1 MTMQTNDQAAG
12 LRRILGRQT
21 PKILTL
27 ISGGSHCGKTS
38 SAINLSV
45 ALAQAGRNVLL
56 LDENKGF
63 HNVAAALGLDPDK
76 DLLEALNGRVA
87 FERTVQTGPEGLMV
101 LAAGKGVQAL
111 ADTGDETHRRLK
123 AGFERIGRGLD
134 YILVDTVAGA
144 SSRLLPFPRAGQEAI
159 LVSGTGGD
167 AQADAYGMLKLLH
180 QEPGRGKTRL
190 LISMVMGEEEGKAVF
205 RNIEHVARRYLDA
218 KLDYLGA
225 VAHDACI
232 RKGGRVGRAVVEMFP
247 DAPSSRNWREQARR
261 IMQWPACD
269 KDAGLDALVQRLLVA
284 AHPPVAAE
292 VDAVFH

>member
-1 MTMQTNDQAAG
+1 MQTKDQAEG

-27 ISGGSHCGKTS
+27 VSGGSHCGKTS

-63 HNVAAALGLDPDK
+63 HNVAAALGLDPDI
-76 DLLEALNGRVA
+76 DLLEALRGRVA

-111 ADTGDETHRRLK
+111 AETGEEAQRRLK
-123 AGFERIGRGLD
+123 AGFERIGKGLD

-144 SSRLLPFPRAGQEAI
+144 ASRLLPFPRTGQEAI
-159 LVSGTGGD
+159 LVSGTGSD

-180 QEPGRGKTRL
+180 QQPGRGKTRL
-190 LISMVMGEEEGKAVF
+190 LISMVGGEEEGKAVF
-205 RNIEHVARRYLDA
+205 RNIDNVARRYLGA

-225 VAHDACI
+225 VTHDACI
-232 RKGGRVGRAVVEMFP
+232 RKGARVGRSAIEMFP
-247 DAPSSRNWREQARR
+247 DAPSSRNWCDQARR
-261 IMQWPACD
+261 IMRWPPSD
-269 KDAGLDALVQRLLVA
+269 KEAGLDALVQRLLVA
-284 AHPPVAAE
+284 GRASIPTQ
-292 VDAVFH
+292 VDAAFY

>member
-1 MTMQTNDQAAG
+1 MTMQSNDQAAG

-27 ISGGSHCGKTS
+27 VSGGSHCGKTS

-45 ALAQAGRNVLL
+45 VLAQAGRNVLL

-63 HNVAAALGLDPDK
+63 HNVATALGLDADN
-76 DLLEALNGRVA
+76 DLLEALNGRLP
-87 FERTVQTGPEGLMV
+87 FERTVQAGPEGLMV

-111 ADTGDETHRRLK
+111 AGAGIEAHRRLK

-134 YILVDTVAGA
+134 YIVVDTLAGA
-144 SSRLLPFPRAGQEAI
+144 SSRLLPFPLAGQEAI

-190 LISMVMGEEEGKAVF
+190 LISMVAHEAEGKAVF
-205 RNIEHVARRYLDA
+205 RNIDNVARRYLGIA
-218 KLDYLGA
+218 LDYLGA
-225 VAHDACI
+225 VAQDSSI
-232 RKGGRVGRAVVEMFP
+232 RKGRHVGRAAVEMFP

-261 IMQWPACD
+261 IMQWPSSG
-269 KDAGLDALVQRLLVA
+269 KDAGLDALIQRLLDTGRVTN
-284 AHPPVAAE
+284 VAE
-292 VDAVFH
+292 VDAAFY